1 MTAMPPDCKRAP
13 RAHPA
18 RSWAGT
24 APVIAGLTLTALPLL
39 VHAADPAAPA
49 APATVVS
56 ATQIEQALQAPP
68 KTRGFVV
75 RARTESK
82 QMIDLNVP
90 FEFNSSELQSQAA
103 AQLRQLRSALTS
115 ESLSKDRFMVAG
127 HTDAKGSAQYNQ
139 QLSMRRA
146 EAVKRYLVDNGVDA
160 DRLEAVGYGAEH
172 LALPDHPEDPANR
185 RVEIRNLGEQP
196 SP

>member
-1 MTAMPPDCKRAP
+1 M
-13 RAHPA
+13 
-18 RSWAGT
+18 S
-24 APVIAGLTLTALPLL
+24 AGLVVAALPLH
-39 VHAADPAAPA
+39 VHAADPAPPA

-56 ATQIEQALQAPP
+56 DTQIEQALQAPP

-75 RARTESK
+75 RARTETK
-82 QMIDLNVP
+82 QMIDLNIP

-103 AQLRQLRSALTS
+103 AQLKQLRSALTS

-127 HTDAKGSAQYNQ
+127 HTDGKGSPQYNQ
-139 QLSMRRA
+139 QLSVRRA

-185 RVEIRNLGEQP
+185 RVEVRNLGEQP